1 MSGTP
6 TKYRNNPG
14 ARLWPRLTPNG
25 ECMEWT
31 GTRNERGYGG
41 LRVDG
46 RLVKAHRFAYELTC
60 GPIPDGLDVLHSCD
74 NPPCCN
80 PAHLSVGDAVRNAD
94 EMVSRGR
101 HGGGY
106 GKRGDDHHQHIL
118 TPEDVQYIRE
128 NPECMTVSALARKF
142 NVARATVRAARDRKT
157 WSHL

>member
-6 TKYRNNPG
+6 MKYRNDPG

-31 GTRNERGYGG
+31 GTRNEHGYGG

-46 RLVKAHRFAYELTC
+46 RLVKAHRFAYELAC

-80 PAHLSVGDAVRNAD
+80 PAHLELTTHLTNQRRRA
-94 EMVSRGR
+94 
-101 HGGGY
+101 
-106 GKRGDDHHQHIL
+106 KRAKAKQ
-118 TPEDVQYIRE
+118 E
-128 NPECMTVSALARKF
+128 
-142 NVARATVRAARDRKT
+142 
-157 WSHL
+157 